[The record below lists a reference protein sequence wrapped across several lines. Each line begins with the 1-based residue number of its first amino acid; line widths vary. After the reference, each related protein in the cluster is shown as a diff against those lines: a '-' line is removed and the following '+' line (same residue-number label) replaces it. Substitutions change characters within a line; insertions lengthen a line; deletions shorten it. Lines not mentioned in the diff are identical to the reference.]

1 MAVAAASRPERGVMS
16 SPSFV
21 DHVRVTFWKFPF
33 PLCLTQDTLRNS
45 YETSR
50 GSPGAHVKKLINDP
64 FDVVEEMLDGFLEAN
79 DDIVKRVGRRSI
91 ARVASPIPGKV
102 AIVVGGGS
110 GHLPAFAGYVG
121 QGMADAA
128 AFGNIF
134 ASPPARP
141 IVEATVAA
149 DSGAGALYL
158 YGNYAGD
165 CLNFD
170 KAQDQCRELGHD
182 VRTVVLNDDVASA
195 PKAEAH
201 KRRGIGGLFWVFR
214 IAGAKAEQMAS
225 LDEVFEIATRANA
238 NTRTVG
244 VGLTSCT
251 VPANGRPTFSI
262 GDDEMELGLGIHGE
276 PGIRRQKVA
285 PIDEVVETMFEMIL
299 GDLDYSGS
307 SVALSVNG
315 LGGTPA
321 EELYVV
327 YRKAKE
333 ICDRNK
339 LRVVHKNV
347 GEMVTALEMAGTS
360 ISLVR
365 LDDEMDKLLASPV
378 NTCMYKKP

>member
-1 MAVAAASRPERGVMS
+1 
-16 SPSFV
+16 
-21 DHVRVTFWKFPF
+21 
-33 PLCLTQDTLRNS
+33 
-45 YETSR
+45 
-50 GSPGAHVKKLINDP
+50 VKKLINDP

>member
-1 MAVAAASRPERGVMS
+1 M
-16 SPSFV
+16 
-21 DHVRVTFWKFPF
+21 
-33 PLCLTQDTLRNS
+33 
-45 YETSR
+45 
-50 GSPGAHVKKLINDP
+50 KKLINDP
-64 FDVVEEMLDGFLEAN
+64 FDVVEEMVDGFISAN
-79 DDIVKRVGRRSI
+79 DDIIKRVGRRSI
-91 ARVASPIPGKV
+91 TRIDSPIEGKV

-121 QGMADAA
+121 EGMADAA
-128 AFGNIF
+128 AFGNVF

-141 IVEATVAA
+141 VVEATVAA

-195 PKAEAH
+195 PKEEAH

-214 IAGAKAEQMAS
+214 IAGAKAEERAS
-225 LDEVFEIATRANA
+225 LDDVFEIATRANA

-251 VPANGRPTFSI
+251 VPANGRPTFAL
-262 GDDEMELGLGIHGE
+262 GEDEFELGLGIHGE
-276 PGIRRQKVA
+276 PGIERQKIRPV
-285 PIDEVVETMFEMIL
+285 DEVVEDMMAMIL
-299 GDLDYSGS
+299 ADLDYSGS
-307 SVALSVNG
+307 KVALSVNG

-333 ICDRNK
+333 ICDRHG
-339 LRVVHKNV
+339 LEIAHKNV
-347 GEMVTALEMAGTS
+347 GEMVTALEMAGAS

-365 LDDEMDKLLASPV
+365 LDDEMDRLLSTPV

>member
-1 MAVAAASRPERGVMS
+1 
-16 SPSFV
+16 
-21 DHVRVTFWKFPF
+21 
-33 PLCLTQDTLRNS
+33 
-45 YETSR
+45 
-50 GSPGAHVKKLINDP
+50 
-64 FDVVEEMLDGFLEAN
+64 
-79 DDIVKRVGRRSI
+79 
-91 ARVASPIPGKV
+91 
-102 AIVVGGGS
+102 
-110 GHLPAFAGYVG
+110 
-121 QGMADAA
+121 MADGA
-128 AFGNIF
+128 AFGNVF

-141 IVEATVAA
+141 VVEATTAV
-149 DSGAGALYL
+149 DSGAGVLYL

-170 KAQDQCRELGHD
+170 KAQDQCREMGMD

-195 PKAEAH
+195 PIDQADR
-201 KRRGIGGLFWVFR
+201 RRGIGGLFWVFR

-251 VPANGRPTFSI
+251 VPANGRPTFHLEE
-262 GDDEMELGLGIHGE
+262 DEMELGLGIHGE
-276 PGIRRQKVA
+276 PGIKRQKVA
-285 PIDEVVETMFEMIL
+285 PVDDIVEAMMDMIL

-307 SVALSVNG
+307 EVALSVNG

-333 ICDRNK
+333 ICDANG
-339 LRVVHKNV
+339 LRVRHKNV
-347 GEMVTALEMAGTS
+347 GEMVTALEMAGAS

-365 LDDEMDKLLASPV
+365 LDDEMSALLDSTV

>member
-1 MAVAAASRPERGVMS
+1 M
-16 SPSFV
+16 
-21 DHVRVTFWKFPF
+21 
-33 PLCLTQDTLRNS
+33 
-45 YETSR
+45 
-50 GSPGAHVKKLINDP
+50 KKLLNDP
-64 FDVVEEMLDGFLEAN
+64 FDMVEEMVDGFLSAN

-91 ARVASPIPGKV
+91 ARVASPIDGKV
-102 AIVVGGGS
+102 GIVVGGGS

-121 QGMADAA
+121 QGMADGA
-128 AFGNIF
+128 AFGNVF

-141 IVEATVAA
+141 VVEATTAV
-149 DSGAGALYL
+149 DSGAGVLYL

-170 KAQDQCRELGHD
+170 KAQDQCREMGMD

-195 PKAEAH
+195 PIDQADR
-201 KRRGIGGLFWVFR
+201 RRGIGGLFWVFR

-251 VPANGRPTFSI
+251 VPANGRPTFHLEE
-262 GDDEMELGLGIHGE
+262 DEMELGLGIHGE
-276 PGIRRQKVA
+276 PGIKRQKVA
-285 PIDEVVETMFEMIL
+285 PVDDIVEAMMDMIL

-307 SVALSVNG
+307 EVALSVNG

-333 ICDRNK
+333 ICDANG
-339 LRVVHKNV
+339 LRVHHKNV
-347 GEMVTALEMAGTS
+347 GEMVTALEMAGAS

-365 LDDEMDKLLASPV
+365 LDDEMSALLDSTV

>member
-1 MAVAAASRPERGVMS
+1 M
-16 SPSFV
+16 
-21 DHVRVTFWKFPF
+21 
-33 PLCLTQDTLRNS
+33 
-45 YETSR
+45 
-50 GSPGAHVKKLINDP
+50 KKLINDP
-64 FDVVEEMLDGFLEAN
+64 FDLVEEMVDGFLSAN
-79 DDIVKRVGRRSI
+79 DDIVRRVGRRSI
-91 ARVASPIPGKV
+91 ARVASPIEGKV
-102 AIVVGGGS
+102 GIVVGGGS

-121 QGMADAA
+121 QGMADGA
-128 AFGNIF
+128 AFGNVF

-141 IVEATVAA
+141 VVEATTAV
-149 DSGAGALYL
+149 DSGAGVLYL

-170 KAQDQCRELGHD
+170 KAQDQCREMGMD

-195 PKAEAH
+195 PIDQADR
-201 KRRGIGGLFWVFR
+201 RRGIGGLFWVFR

-251 VPANGRPTFSI
+251 VPANGRPTFHLEE
-262 GDDEMELGLGIHGE
+262 DEMELGLGIHGE
-276 PGIRRQKVA
+276 PGIKRQKVA
-285 PIDEVVETMFEMIL
+285 PVDDIVEAMMDMIL

-307 SVALSVNG
+307 EVALSVNG

-333 ICDRNK
+333 ICDANG
-339 LRVVHKNV
+339 LRVLHKNV
-347 GEMVTALEMAGTS
+347 GEMVTALEMAGAS

-365 LDDEMDKLLASPV
+365 LDDEMGALLDSTV

>member
-1 MAVAAASRPERGVMS
+1 M
-16 SPSFV
+16 
-21 DHVRVTFWKFPF
+21 
-33 PLCLTQDTLRNS
+33 
-45 YETSR
+45 
-50 GSPGAHVKKLINDP
+50 KKLINDP
-64 FDVVEEMLDGFLEAN
+64 FDVVEEMVDGFISAN
-79 DDIVKRVGRRSI
+79 DDIIKRVGRRSI
-91 ARVASPIPGKV
+91 TRIDSPIEGKV

-121 QGMADAA
+121 EGMADAA
-128 AFGNIF
+128 AFGNVF

-141 IVEATVAA
+141 VVEATVAA

-170 KAQDQCRELGHD
+170 KAQDKCRELGHD

-195 PKAEAH
+195 PKEEAH

-214 IAGAKAEQMAS
+214 IAGAKAEERAS
-225 LDEVFEIATRANA
+225 LDDVFEIATRANA

-251 VPANGRPTFSI
+251 VPANGRPTFAL
-262 GDDEMELGLGIHGE
+262 GEDEFELGLGIHGE
-276 PGIRRQKVA
+276 PGIERQKIRPV
-285 PIDEVVETMFEMIL
+285 DEVVEDMMAMIL
-299 GDLDYSGS
+299 ADLDYSGS
-307 SVALSVNG
+307 KVALSVNG

-333 ICDRNK
+333 ICDRHG
-339 LRVVHKNV
+339 LEIAHKNV
-347 GEMVTALEMAGTS
+347 GEMVTALEMAGAS

-365 LDDEMDKLLASPV
+365 LDDEMDRLLSTPV